1 MGLAFYFG
9 GTMNLDE
16 ALGRFRRAGKREEWF
31 QCIQAIYAEDKAKGS
46 EYIPEF
52 RREMKKAVS
61 EDPEKIMNLLKR
73 SYLLRAKD
81 SFDEYMIY
89 LEWNREPE
97 KRFWLPRRK
106 VLLPVCKAMQAL
118 EDDELDLLAVSL
130 PPGTGKSTLKQ
141 YLLSWQMGKYPDKP
155 NLDSGH
161 SGAMTKSTYNGV
173 LQIMTDP
180 EYLWAEVFP
189 GMQIITDAKELR
201 IDVDK
206 RHKFSTLTCRSID
219 GSLTGATRCEGILS
233 ADDLVSGIEEAM
245 SKERLI
251 SKYDKYANDLKSR
264 KKMNAKELHIA
275 TRWSVHDVIGR
286 LEVENAE
293 NPRAKFIVIPALNEE
308 GESNFN
314 YDFGVGFDT
323 DYFLDMKKSLDSI
336 SFQALFQNQPIERE
350 GLLYDITALRRY
362 LSLPKDENGVIPP
375 DAVLAVVDTAEGGGD
390 DTVMPVF
397 AVYGDDHYLVDIVC
411 SNAAPVITDRL
422 LAKTLVRNKVN
433 QAEFESNSAGG
444 RTADKVDEIVRSM
457 GGFTHISKRRTTQN
471 KETKIMVESDWVID
485 HVLFPDKVE
494 RGSMMDQAITKL
506 CSYTMM
512 GKNKHDDVP
521 DAFAMYGQ
529 FFRRNILREVK
540 ILDRRRFGI

>member
-1 MGLAFYFG
+1 
-9 GTMNLDE
+9 MNLDE

-89 LEWNREPE
+89 LEWSREPE

-141 YLLSWQMGKYPDKP
+141 YLLSWQMGKFPDKP
-155 NLDSGH
+155 NLDSGF

-173 LQIMTDP
+173 LQILTDP

-219 GSLTGATRCEGILS
+219 GSLTGATRCEGFLT
-233 ADDLVSGIEEAM
+233 ADDLVSGIEEAL
-245 SKERLI
+245 SKERLDT
-251 SKYDKYANDLKSR
+251 KWAKYASDLKSR
-264 KKMNAKELHIA
+264 KKMGAKEVHIA

-286 LEVENAE
+286 LERENE
-293 NPRAKFIVIPALNEE
+293 NNPRAKFIVIPALNEK
-308 GESNFN
+308 GESNFD
-314 YDFGVGFDT
+314 YDFDKGFDT
-323 DYFLDMKKSLDSI
+323 KYFLEMKRANDSAT
-336 SFQALFQNQPIERE
+336 FNALFMNQPIDRE
-350 GLLYDITALRRY
+350 GLLYDIQDLRRY
-362 LSLPKDENGVIPP
+362 YSLPKDEKDKIIPA

-397 AVYGDDHYLVDIVC
+397 AVYGDDHYLIDIVC
-411 SNAAPVITDRL
+411 SNAAPVLTDNL

-444 RTADKVDEIVRSM
+444 RTADKVDELTRKM
-457 GGFTHISKRRTTQN
+457 GGFTHITKRRTTQH
-471 KETKIMVESDWVID
+471 KETKIMVEATWVQE
-485 HVLFPDKVE
+485 HVLFPDPSTFE
-494 RGSMMDQAITKL
+494 RGSVMDQAINKL
-506 CSYTMM
+506 CTYTMM

-521 DAFAMYGQ
+521 DAFAMYAQ

-540 ILDRRRFGI
+540 VLDRRRFGI

>member
-1 MGLAFYFG
+1 
-9 GTMNLDE
+9 MNLDE

-31 QCIQAIYAEDKAKGS
+31 QCIQAIYQEKGEAHAEG
-46 EYIPEF
+46 YLFEF
-52 RREMKKAVS
+52 RREMKKIVS

-89 LEWNREPE
+89 LEWNREPQ

-118 EDDELDLLAVSL
+118 VDDELDLLAVSL

-173 LQIMTDP
+173 LQILTDT
-180 EYLWAEVFP
+180 EYLWGEVFP

-286 LEVENAE
+286 LEVENAD
-293 NPRAKFIVIPALNEE
+293 NPRAKFIVIPALDEN

-323 DYFLDMKKSLDSI
+323 DYFLDMKKSLDSV

-362 LSLPKDENGVIPP
+362 LSLPEDENGVIPP

-397 AVYGDDHYLVDIVC
+397 AVYGDNHYLVDIVC
-411 SNAAPVITDRL
+411 SNAAPGVTDSL
-422 LAKTLVRNKVN
+422 LAKTLVKHKVN

-444 RTADKVDEIVRSM
+444 RTADKVDELVRSM
-457 GGFTHISKRRTTQN
+457 GGFTHISKRRTTQH
-471 KETKIMVESDWVID
+471 KETKIIVESDWVQD
-485 HVLFPDKVE
+485 HVLFPENVE
-494 RGSMMDQAITKL
+494 RGSMMDQAINKL

-521 DAFAMYGQ
+521 DAFAMYAQ

-540 ILDRRRFGI
+540 ILDRRRYGI